1 MRIKRINYYGIVIGC
16 LVVLTGLLILSLP
29 FISDYILVKQQ
40 ETAIESILKNNHIE
54 KNSVDVGK
62 AVLGA
67 PLAVLNVP
75 SIDLTVPIYEGTTE
89 TVLQKG
95 IGHLEGSSDVL
106 GGSGKHAVLSGHRGL
121 SIAKLFTDLPDVKKG
136 DSFTIEDKN
145 GKRQYQ
151 VDLIQEVDAQDLSIN
166 SSKYFEVTKS
176 GDYVTLFTCTPLYVN
191 SHRWLVRG
199 SRVPLEQK
207 KAIERATFSKKI
219 IYSLVVA
226 GTASFS
232 LFAVFLLKKK
242 KGRTLFIKVY
252 RPKKAGLVFLT
263 CYFLFSSLIVITTIL
278 SIIQGISSLND
289 PLELIVSIAVDEKT
303 WLLAF
308 GQTFF
313 LMSFCQFITC
323 QKQKK
328 NQKKGLRNV

>member
-1 MRIKRINYYGIVIGC
+1 MRIKQINYYGIVIGC

-75 SIDLTVPIYEGTTE
+75 SIELTVPIYEGTTE

-136 DSFTIEDKN
+136 DSFTIEDRN
-145 GKRQYQ
+145 SRRQYQ
-151 VDLIQEVDAQDLSIN
+151 VDLIQEVDAQDLSRN
-166 SSKYFEVTKS
+166 SSKYFEVSKS

-199 SRVPLEQK
+199 SRVPLESK
-207 KAIERATFSKKI
+207 RTIERTTLSKKI
-219 IYSLVVA
+219 IISSAVVGAVSL
-226 GTASFS
+226 S

-252 RPKKAGLVFLT
+252 RPKKAALVFLT
-263 CYFLFSSLIVITTIL
+263 CFFLFNSLIVITIIL
-278 SIIQGISSLND
+278 SIIQGISSLKD
-289 PLELIVSIAVDEKT
+289 PLELIAPIVIDKKT
-303 WLLAF
+303 WVLAI

-313 LMSFCQFITC
+313 LMSFCQFISG
-323 QKQKK
+323 QKQKQ